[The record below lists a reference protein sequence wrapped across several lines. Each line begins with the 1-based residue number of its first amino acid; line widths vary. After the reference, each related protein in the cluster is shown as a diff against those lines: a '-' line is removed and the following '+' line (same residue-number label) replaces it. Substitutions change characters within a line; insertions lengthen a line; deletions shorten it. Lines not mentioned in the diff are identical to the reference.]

1 MFPPARTG
9 VLTYAGLTAY
19 AFAPEGGFSAGGST
33 TTSRLFKVGD
43 MPGVEQ
49 GFDFLL
55 AATRLHLA
63 VMEASLVID
72 RRIDIGMKSQAAR
85 LAAERLL
92 LRPVGAGNEMT
103 ARAFLG

>member
-49 GFDFLL
+49 GFDSLL
-55 AATRLHLA
+55 AATRPHLA
-63 VMEASLVID
+63 VLEAGLVID
-72 RRIDIGMKSQAAR
+72 RRVLVSIELQAAR